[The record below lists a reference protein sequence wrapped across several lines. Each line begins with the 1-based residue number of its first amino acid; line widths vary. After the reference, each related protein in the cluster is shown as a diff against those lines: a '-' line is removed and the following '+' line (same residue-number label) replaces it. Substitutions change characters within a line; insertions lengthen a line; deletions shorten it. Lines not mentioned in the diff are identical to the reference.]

1 MFSLSQ
7 GKCIWKGKHKVDG
20 GGDAITDAVCY
31 CAADYFTNLNSNRT
45 ILLAGHE
52 TSATSLCWVL
62 LEIAK
67 HPDVQ
72 KKLREEIRAMEQV
85 IHARG
90 DVDFTAA
97 DLDGMPYLSAVIKVS
112 SAIYLYLVWLSVD
125 YF

>member
-1 MFSLSQ
+1 M
-7 GKCIWKGKHKVDG
+7 HKVDG
-20 GGDAITDAVCY
+20 GRDASADAVCH
-31 CAADYFTNLNSNRT
+31 CAADYFASLTPIRT

-72 KKLREEIRAMEQV
+72 KKLREEIRAMEQA

-112 SAIYLYLVWLSVD
+112 STIYLYLL
-125 YF
+125 